1 MKIAC
6 VVMAS
11 LTGSSAPEER
21 LLKPYFGKPAL
32 EHTLNSCAQAGFF
45 QILTVTRSRAVA
57 QTALR
62 LGFPY
67 LLYRLPDA
75 RDGIRLAVEQMSASE
90 GILLIAPTR
99 PLMTP
104 LPLMRAEKAMETCP
118 GCVVRLLPD
127 EGALFPS
134 ACYPSLLTLAR
145 GQPPA
150 QAADAPV
157 VDVSVKLGAG
167 EGFLNRGG
175 EYINRFGKG
184 NFMGGDRG

>member
-11 LTGSSAPEER
+11 LTGTCAPEER
-21 LLKPYFGKPAL
+21 LVKPYFGKPAL
-32 EHTLNSCAQAGFF
+32 EHTLRSCAQAGFF
-45 QILTVTRSRAVA
+45 QILTVTRSRIVA

-75 RDGIRLAVEQMSASE
+75 RDGIRLAVEQMNAAE
-90 GILLIAPTR
+90 GILLIAPVR
-99 PLMTP
+99 PLLTP
-104 LPLMRAEKAMETCP
+104 LPLLRAEKAMECCP

-134 ACYPSLLTLAR
+134 SCYPALLTLER

-150 QAADAPV
+150 QAVNAPV
-157 VDVSVKLGAG
+157 VNVSVKLGAG
-167 EGFLNRGG
+167 EGFLRHGG
-175 EYINRFGKG
+175 EYSNGIRNG
-184 NFMGGDRG
+184 NL